1 MKYNL
6 IDLESGQ
13 TLLENVSLQ
22 EVETFIDEH
31 KLDSELFEIEEIV
44 E

>member
-13 TLLENVSLQ
+13 TVLENAQLN
-22 EVETFIDEH
+22 EIEEFIEEY
-31 KLDSELFEIEEIV
+31 KLDSELFEIEEV
-44 E
+44 LN